1 MSAWLIEL
9 IHNLAM
15 LLGLGLLFYLLR
27 QWLPRTRRLS
37 NALFGV
43 LCGGVG
49 IFCMVTAFVYQPG
62 VAFDGRTIVMTLAG
76 LFGGGP
82 GGLIAM
88 AMTGSYRWFL
98 AGPGMVAGL
107 ATILAAGATGI
118 VARRLII
125 RANWPPTT
133 WQLWTTGLVA
143 HLLAFLALHLLP
155 AEVRSVTLGIMSVLF
170 LGVYP
175 LVVIIFGTLMS
186 REESRSSS
194 LARLRHAEWLF
205 REAQTLTRFGSWEY
219 RLDNDQLT
227 ATPYFQALLGLPEN
241 SAPLSLQDFFGRLHR
256 EDWDTVRLAFDAAIG
271 GKSEIDVQGR
281 LLADDGRELWVR
293 VVGKPIVIKEK
304 TTQLVGNLI
313 DITRRKTSEL
323 ELRASEERLQAI
335 LDHARALICICDLQG
350 KILLANRQF
359 KVFGE
364 AGGDAVGRPLYE
376 LLPRAGALE
385 QWVDD
390 MVALQ
395 GGEHVEFEE
404 MLWHADDTVHTYLVS
419 KFLLADSSQRPAS
432 ICYIATDISELHRAF
447 AERQQLTEE
456 LTAKNDE
463 LERFTY
469 SVSHDLKAPLL
480 TIGSYSELLCED
492 LAADN
497 RTQIAEDL
505 GYIRD
510 AVDKMRELID
520 DLLELSR
527 IGQAH
532 DEMAPVDLNRV
543 LAEVQ
548 ALLAGDIRRAGARI
562 VTAPDLPT
570 VRGDALRL
578 RQAMQN
584 LVQNALKFGAPGRP
598 LLVDI
603 NWKSAPDG
611 GILVTVGDNGRGI
624 AAEALPRIFDLF
636 AHGTGMGTG
645 SGIGLALVRRIM
657 EIHGGEVRAESAGL
671 DTGST
676 FILRFPAL
684 PIPGKVPA
692 DGVER
697 LDHAS

>member
-1 MSAWLIEL
+1 MSAWLIGI
-9 IHNLAM
+9 IHNLT
-15 LLGLGLLFYLLR
+15 LLLSLGLLYYLLR

-37 NALFGV
+37 NALFGA

-49 IFCMVTAFVYQPG
+49 ILCMATAFVYQPG
-62 VAFDGRTIVMTLAG
+62 VVFDSRTVVMALAG
-76 LFGGGP
+76 LFGGGS

-88 AMTGSYRWFL
+88 AVTGGYRWSL
-98 AGPGMVAGL
+98 AGPGLWAGL
-107 ATILAAGATGI
+107 ASIMAAGMTGI
-118 VARRLII
+118 LARRLIG
-125 RANWPPTT
+125 RSNWPPTP
-133 WQLWTTGLVA
+133 WQLWSTGLA
-143 HLLAFLALHLLP
+143 ANLLAFACLSLLP
-155 AEVRSVTLGIMSVLF
+155 ETVRVQAMINSVVPFLGI
-170 LGVYP
+170 YP
-175 LVVIIFGTLMS
+175 LAVVAIGTIMS

-205 REAQTLTRFGSWEY
+205 SEAQKLTRFGSWEY
-219 RLDNDQLT
+219 RLDNDWLT
-227 ATPYFQALLGLPEN
+227 ATPYFHDLLGLPEN
-241 SAPLSLQDFFGRLHR
+241 TAPLSLQDFFGRLHR
-256 EDWDTVRLAFDAAIG
+256 EDWDSVRLAFDAAID

-281 LLADDGRELWVR
+281 LLADAGRELWVR

-350 KILLANRQF
+350 KILLANRHF
-359 KVFGE
+359 KVFGK
-364 AGGDAVGRPLYE
+364 AGGAAVGRPLYE

-395 GGEHVEFEE
+395 AGEHVEFEE
-404 MLWHADDTVHTYLVS
+404 VLWHADDTVHTYLVS

-432 ICYIATDISELHRAF
+432 ICYIATDISELRRSF

-480 TIGSYSELLCED
+480 TIGSYSELLRED
-492 LAADN
+492 LAADDPD
-497 RTQIAEDL
+497 RVAEDL
-505 GYIRD
+505 GHIRE

-598 LLVDI
+598 LLIDI
-603 NWKSAPDG
+603 NWKSDPDG
-611 GILVTVGDNGRGI
+611 GIQVTVGDNGRGI

-692 DGVER
+692 DGAEC
-697 LDHAS
+697 LDHVS